1 MRFLQ
6 KEIKSLF
13 ETQLT
18 VKNDDEDAMIGD
30 TLTITETVQ

>member
-18 VKNDDEDAMIGD
+18 VKNDEDDTMIGG
-30 TLTITETVQ
+30 TLKFTETVQ